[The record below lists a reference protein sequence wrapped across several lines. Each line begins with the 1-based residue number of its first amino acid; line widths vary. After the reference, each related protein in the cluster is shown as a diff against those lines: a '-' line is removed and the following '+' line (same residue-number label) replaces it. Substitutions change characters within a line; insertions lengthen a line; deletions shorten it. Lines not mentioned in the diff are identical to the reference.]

1 MVGLLFRE
9 RKMARARHPGR
20 AKCRP
25 EYYHMEVGAANAW
38 GEKGFRVQG
47 KRRRNIRSERGS
59 PEP

>member
-20 AKCRP
+20 AECRR

-38 GEKGFRVQG
+38 GEKGFGVQG
-47 KRRRNIRSERGS
+47 SGKKTKKHPLGARFS
-59 PEP
+59 